1 MHRAIAS
8 HSSRSAS
15 AARGAAILLSGASLV
30 AIALF
35 SATPATAQTAGS
47 PSSTDLEPI
56 VVETGTGDSPA
67 TSIVSTTSQSAT
79 KSDTPILRS
88 SNSVSVVT
96 EKEIETRAAQ
106 SMQAI
111 VSYTSGVSVDEFGS
125 DDRYDYYRIRG
136 FDQTSLGTYRDGLPA
151 RIPAWFTAARL
162 EPYGLERV
170 EVLKG
175 STSTLFGLNGPGGL
189 INAVTK
195 RPTTTPFG
203 EVYTT
208 LGTDNHFE
216 TGLDIG
222 GPLSPDSPWAYRIT
236 MKGQKSDGRSY
247 DYSKDDRLYVAPALT
262 YSPDAATSLTLLT
275 NYSRRNG
282 SPARGIPH
290 GVTGFDI
297 DTFLGEPDFNKFDTT
312 QADAGY
318 EFMHRFDN
326 GLTFRQN
333 ARYSHVGLDYREVYG
348 ATTDPTADRTSF
360 AVDGSS
366 NRFAIDNQLQ
376 YDHDIGGAR
385 NKLLLG
391 TDFTYDNT
399 REDIVSGTAGPIDI
413 TNPVYCGL
421 SCITTAPY
429 VNWRVKQSALGVYA
443 QDELTLFD
451 KLTLTGGLRYDHV
464 DSTADYLDSGTSDH
478 GTENA
483 LTKRLGA
490 SYLLTP
496 GLSAYANY
504 SESFQPLVA
513 PTANGYAVDGSLK
526 AQEGTQYEVGLKFK
540 PEDFKGLFTLA
551 FFDLTQTNVPSW
563 NDAHTVQ
570 RQIGEVRVRG
580 VELEGKFE
588 VFDRLNATLAYSYWD
603 GEITGDGNGNLVGN
617 TPERVPSHLASLW
630 LDYTIPGNGTFGD
643 LTLGAG
649 ARYVG
654 STYGDAENTVKVPS
668 HIVFDAMASYKVTDN
683 VTLQVN
689 ATNIFDE
696 DYVSTTYYG
705 TDYYGDGRAIFGILK
720 YTW

>member
-1 MHRAIAS
+1 M
-8 HSSRSAS
+8 
-15 AARGAAILLSGASLV
+15 SGASLAV
-30 AIALF
+30 IAAL
-35 SATPATAQTAGS
+35 SAPPAAAQ
-47 PSSTDLEPI
+47 SSTDLEPI
-56 VVETGTGDSPA
+56 VVETGTGDNPA
-67 TSIVSTTSQSAT
+67 KSIVSGSAQSTS
-79 KSDTPILRS
+79 KSDTPILKS
-88 SNSVSVVT
+88 ANSVSVVT

-106 SMQAI
+106 SMQAV

-136 FDQTSLGTYRDGLPA
+136 FDQTALGTYRDGLPA
-151 RIPAWFTAARL
+151 RIPAWYTAARL

-195 RPTTTPFG
+195 KPTKTPFG

-208 LGTDNHFE
+208 LGTDNHVE

-222 GPLSPDSPWAYRIT
+222 GPFSPDSPWAYRIT
-236 MKGQKSDGRSY
+236 VKGQKADGSY

-262 YSPDAATSLTLLT
+262 YSPDDTTSLTLLT
-275 NYSRRNG
+275 DFSKRNG
-282 SPARGIPH
+282 APARGIPH
-290 GVTGFDI
+290 GVNIDI
-297 DTFLGEPDFNKFDTT
+297 DTFLGEPDYNRFDTI

-326 GLTFRQN
+326 GVTFRQN
-333 ARYSHVGLDYREVYG
+333 ARYSHTDLDYQEVYG
-348 ATTDPTADRTSF
+348 ATADPTADRTSF
-360 AVDGSS
+360 GADGNS

-376 YDHDIGGAR
+376 YDRDIGSAR
-385 NKLLLG
+385 NKLLVG
-391 TDFTYDNT
+391 SDFTYDNT
-399 REDIVSGTAGPIDI
+399 REDIVYGTAGPIDI
-413 TNPVYCGL
+413 YNPTYCGL
-421 SCITTAPY
+421 SCVHPAPY
-429 VNWRVKQSALGVYA
+429 VNWKVKQSALGIYA

-451 KLTLTGGLRYDHV
+451 KLTLTGGLRYDTV

-478 GTENA
+478 STENA

-496 GLSAYANY
+496 ELSAYANY

-513 PTANGYAVDGSLK
+513 PSANGYAVGGSLK
-526 AQEGTQYEVGLKFK
+526 PQEGTQYEVGLKFK

-570 RQIGEVRVRG
+570 KQIGEVRVRG

-603 GEITGDGNGNLVGN
+603 GEITGDGDSSLVGN
-617 TPERVPSHLASLW
+617 TPERVPHHIASAW
-630 LDYTIPGNGTFGD
+630 LDYTIPGTGKLGD

-654 STYGDAENTVKVPS
+654 STYGDAANTVKVAS
-668 HIVFDAMASYKVTDN
+668 HIVFDAMAAYKVTDN

-689 ATNIFDE
+689 ATNLFDE
-696 DYVSTTYYG
+696 KYVATSYYG
-705 TDYYGDGRAIFGILK
+705 TDFYGDGRAVFGTLK
-720 YTW
+720 YNW

>member
-1 MHRAIAS
+1 M
-8 HSSRSAS
+8 
-15 AARGAAILLSGASLV
+15 SGASLAV
-30 AIALF
+30 IATL
-35 SATPATAQTAGS
+35 SASPASAQ
-47 PSSTDLEPI
+47 SSTDLDPI
-56 VVETGTGDSPA
+56 VVETGTSDNPA
-67 TSIVSTTSQSAT
+67 KTIVSTTSQSTT
-79 KSDTPILRS
+79 KSDTPILKS
-88 SNSVSVVT
+88 ANSVSVVT

-106 SMQAI
+106 SMQEV

-136 FDQTSLGTYRDGLPA
+136 FDQTSLGTYRDGLAA

-170 EVLKG
+170 EILKG

-195 RPTTTPFG
+195 KPTKTPFG
-203 EVYTT
+203 EIYTT
-208 LGTDNHFE
+208 LGTDGHYE

-222 GPLSPDSPWAYRIT
+222 GSLSPESPWAYRIT
-236 MKGQKSDGRSY
+236 MKGQKADESY
-247 DYSKDDRLYVAPALT
+247 DYAKDDRLYIAPAVT
-262 YSPDAATSLTLLT
+262 YSPDANTSLTLLT
-275 NYSRRNG
+275 DFSKRDG
-282 SPARGIPH
+282 APARGIPH
-290 GVTGFDI
+290 GANIDI
-297 DTFLGEPDFNKFDTT
+297 DTFLGEPDYNRFDTT

-333 ARYSHVGLDYREVYG
+333 ARYSHVGLDYKEVYG
-348 ATTDPTADRTSF
+348 ASATDPTADRTSF
-360 AVDGSS
+360 GVDGNS

-376 YDHDIGGAR
+376 YDHEIGSAK
-385 NKLLLG
+385 NKLLVG
-391 TDFTYDNT
+391 SDFTYDNT
-399 REDIVSGTAGPIDI
+399 RENIVYGTAGPIDI
-413 TNPVYCGL
+413 YNPTYCGL
-421 SCITTAPY
+421 ACVNPAPY
-429 VNWRVKQSALGVYA
+429 VNWHVKQSAAGVYA

-451 KLTLTGGLRYDHV
+451 KLTLTGGLRYDYV

-496 GLSAYANY
+496 ELSAYANY

-513 PTANGYAVDGSLK
+513 PSANGYAVSGTLK
-526 AQEGTQYEVGLKFK
+526 PQEGTQYEVGLKFK

-551 FFDLTQTNVPSW
+551 YFDLTQTNVPSW
-563 NDAHTVQ
+563 NDSHTVQ

-588 VFDRLNATLAYSYWD
+588 IFDRLNATLAYSYWD
-603 GEITGDGNGNLVGN
+603 GEITHDGDGSLVGN
-617 TPERVPSHLASLW
+617 TPERVPHHLASAW
-630 LDYTIPGNGTFGD
+630 LDYTIPGNDTFGD

-654 STYGDAENTVKVPS
+654 SSYGDAANTVKVGS
-668 HIVFDAMASYKVTDN
+668 HIVFDAMAAYKVTDN

-689 ATNIFDE
+689 ATNIFNE
-696 DYVSTTYYG
+696 KYVATSYYG
-705 TDYYGDGRAIFGILK
+705 TDYYGDSRAVYGTLK

>member
-1 MHRAIAS
+1 VQRAIAN
-8 HSSRSAS
+8 HQPRPASRGLAT
-15 AARGAAILLSGASLV
+15 LVSGTSLV
-30 AIALF
+30 VIAAL
-35 SATPATAQTAGS
+35 SAPSAVAQSTS
-47 PSSTDLEPI
+47 DQSSTHLEPI
-56 VVETGTGDSPA
+56 VIETGTGDNPA
-67 TSIVSTTSQSAT
+67 KSIVSGTAQSSS
-79 KSDTPILRS
+79 KSDTPILKS
-88 SNSVSVVT
+88 ANSVSVIT
-96 EKEIETRAAQ
+96 EKEIETRKAQ
-106 SMQAI
+106 SMQAV

-136 FDQTSLGTYRDGLPA
+136 FDQTALGTYRDGLPA
-151 RIPAWFTAARL
+151 RIPAWYTAARL

-195 RPTTTPFG
+195 KPTRTPFG

-222 GPLSPDSPWAYRIT
+222 GPFSPDSPWAYRIT
-236 MKGQKSDGRSY
+236 VKGQKADGSY
-247 DYSKDDRLYVAPALT
+247 DYSKDDRLYIAPALT
-262 YSPDAATSLTLLT
+262 YSPDATTSLTLLT
-275 NYSRRNG
+275 DFSKRNG
-282 SPARGIPH
+282 APARGIPQ
-290 GVTGFDI
+290 GVNIDI
-297 DTFLGEPDFNKFDTT
+297 DTFLGEPDYNRFNTT

-326 GLTFRQN
+326 GVTFRQN
-333 ARYSHVGLDYREVYG
+333 ARYSHTGLDYQEVYG
-348 ATTDPTADRTSF
+348 ATADPTADRTSF
-360 AVDGSS
+360 GADGNS

-376 YDHDIGGAR
+376 YDHEIGSAK
-385 NKLLLG
+385 NKLLVG
-391 TDFTYDNT
+391 SDFTYDNT
-399 REDIVSGTAGPIDI
+399 RENIVYGTAGPIDI
-413 TNPVYCGL
+413 YNPVYCGL
-421 SCITTAPY
+421 SCVHPAPY
-429 VNWRVKQSALGVYA
+429 VNWKVKQSALGIYA

-451 KLTLTGGLRYDHV
+451 KLTLTGGLRYDTV

-496 GLSAYANY
+496 ELSAYANY

-513 PTANGYAVDGSLK
+513 PSANGYAVGGSLK
-526 AQEGTQYEVGLKFK
+526 PQEGTQYEVGLKFK

-570 RQIGEVRVRG
+570 KQIGEVRVRG
-580 VELEGKFE
+580 IELEGKFE

-603 GEITGDGNGNLVGN
+603 GEITGDGDGSLVGN
-617 TPERVPSHLASLW
+617 TPERVPQHLASAW

-654 STYGDAENTVKVPS
+654 STYGDAANTVKIGS
-668 HIVFDAMASYKVTDN
+668 HIVFDAMAAYKVTDN

-689 ATNIFDE
+689 ATNLFDE
-696 DYVSTTYYG
+696 QYVATSYYG
-705 TDYYGDGRAIFGILK
+705 TDFYGDGRAVFGTLK
-720 YTW
+720 YNW

>member
-1 MHRAIAS
+1 MHRAIANQ
-8 HSSRSAS
+8 SSRPAA
-15 AARGAAILLSGASLV
+15 AARGAAVLSTGSSLAV
-30 AIALF
+30 IALLA
-35 SATPATAQTAGS
+35 ATPALAQSAGS

-56 VVETGTGDSPA
+56 VVETKAGDNPA
-67 TSIVSTTSQSAT
+67 TSIVSTTSRSAT

-96 EKEIETRAAQ
+96 QKEIETRGAQ
-106 SMQAI
+106 SVQAA

-125 DDRYDYYRIRG
+125 DDRYDYFRIRG

-162 EPYGLERV
+162 DPYGLERV

-195 RPTTTPFG
+195 KPTATPFG

-208 LGTDNHFE
+208 FGTDNHFE

-222 GPLSPDSPWAYRIT
+222 GALSPDSPWAYRIT
-236 MKGQKSDGRSY
+236 MKGQKSDGVGY
-247 DYSKDDRLYVAPALT
+247 DYSSDDRLYIAPALT
-262 YSPDAATSLTLLT
+262 YSPDANTSLTLLT
-275 NYSRRNG
+275 NYSKRNG

-290 GVTGFDI
+290 GVPGL
-297 DTFLGEPDFNKFDTT
+297 DTHTFFGEPDFNRFDTN

-333 ARYSHVGLDYREVYG
+333 ARYSHVGLDYKEVYG
-348 ATTDPTADRTSF
+348 ASADPTADRTSF
-360 AVDGSS
+360 GVDGTS

-376 YDHDIGGAR
+376 YDHRIGSAE
-385 NKLLLG
+385 NKLLVG
-391 TDFTYDNT
+391 ADFTYDNT
-399 REDIVSGTAGPIDI
+399 PETIVSGTAGPLDI
-413 TNPVYCGL
+413 YNPVYCGL
-421 SCITTAPY
+421 ACITTGPY
-429 VNWRVKQSALGVYA
+429 VNWHVKQSALGLYA

-451 KLTLTGGLRYDHV
+451 RLTLTGGLRYDHV
-464 DSTADYLDSGTSDH
+464 DSTADYVDSGTSDH
-478 GTENA
+478 GTQNA

-526 AQEGTQYEVGLKFK
+526 AQEGTQYEIGLKFK

-603 GEITGDGNGNLVGN
+603 GEITHDGDGSLVGN
-617 TPERVPSHLASLW
+617 TPERVPSHLASVW
-630 LDYTIPGNGTFGD
+630 LDYTIPGSGNFGD

-654 STYGDAENTVKVPS
+654 STWGDTANTLKVPS
-668 HIVFDAMASYKVTDN
+668 RVVFDAMAAYKMTDN

-689 ATNIFDE
+689 ATNLFNE
-696 DYVSTTYYG
+696 KYVATSYYG
-705 TDYYGDGRAIFGILK
+705 TDFYGDGRAVFGTLK
-720 YTW
+720 YSW

>member
-1 MHRAIAS
+1 MHRAMTNRRP
-8 HSSRSAS
+8 HS
-15 AARGAAILLSGASLV
+15 GGPGYHVLLSGASLAVIATVSAIPAV
-30 AIALF
+30 A
-35 SATPATAQTAGS
+35 Q
-47 PSSTDLEPI
+47 SSTDLEPI
-56 VVETGTGDSPA
+56 VVETGTGDNPV
-67 TSIVSTTSQSAT
+67 TSIVSGTSQST
-79 KSDTPILRS
+79 SKSDTPILKS
-88 SNSVSVVT
+88 ANSVSVVT

-125 DDRYDYYRIRG
+125 DDRYDYFRIRG

-151 RIPAWFTAARL
+151 RIPAWYTAARL

-195 RPTTTPFG
+195 KPTTTPFG

-208 LGTDNHFE
+208 VGTDNHFE

-222 GPLSPDSPWAYRIT
+222 GPFSPDSPWAYRIT
-236 MKGQKSDGRSY
+236 MKGQKADGSY
-247 DYSKDDRLYVAPALT
+247 DYSRDDRLYVAPALT
-262 YSPDAATSLTLLT
+262 YSPDDATSLTLLAD
-275 NYSRRNG
+275 YSRRNG
-282 SPARGIPH
+282 APARGIPQ
-290 GVTGFDI
+290 GANIDI
-297 DTFLGEPDFNKFDTT
+297 DTFLGEPDFNRFDTT

-318 EFMHRFDN
+318 QFMHRFDN

-333 ARYSHVGLDYREVYG
+333 ARYSHTGLDYREVYG
-348 ATTDPTADRTSF
+348 ATTDPTASRTSF
-360 AVDGSS
+360 GVDGNS

-376 YDHDIGGAR
+376 YDQTIGTAR
-385 NKLLLG
+385 NKLLVG

-399 REDIVSGTAGPIDI
+399 RENIVFGTAGPIDI
-413 TNPVYCGL
+413 NNPVYCGL
-421 SCITTAPY
+421 NCITTGPY
-429 VNWRVKQSALGVYA
+429 VNWRVMQSAAGVYA

-464 DSTADYLDSGTSDH
+464 DSTADYLDSGTSDES
-478 GTENA
+478 TENA

-490 SYLLTP
+490 SYLLMP
-496 GLSAYANY
+496 ELSVYANY

-513 PTANGYAVDGSLK
+513 PSANGYAVGGSLK
-526 AQEGTQYEVGLKFK
+526 AQEGRQYEVGLKFK
-540 PEDFKGLFTLA
+540 PEDFNGLFTLA
-551 FFDLTQTNVPSW
+551 LFDLTQTNVPSW

-603 GEITGDGNGNLVGN
+603 GEITRDGNGGLVGN
-617 TPERVPSHLASLW
+617 TPERVPNHLASAW
-630 LDYTIPGNGTFGD
+630 LDYTIPGSGNFGD
-643 LTLGAG
+643 LTIGAG

-654 STYGDAENTVKVPS
+654 STYGDSANTVKVAS
-668 HIVFDAMASYKVTDN
+668 HVVFDAMASYKVTDN

-689 ATNIFDE
+689 ATNLFDE
-696 DYVSTTYYG
+696 EYVSTSYYG
-705 TDYYGDGRAIFGILK
+705 TDFYGDGRTIFGTLK

>member
-1 MHRAIAS
+1 MAT
-8 HSSRSAS
+8 
-15 AARGAAILLSGASLV
+15 LSV
-30 AIALF
+30 A
-35 SATPATAQTAGS
+35 PATAQ
-47 PSSTDLEPI
+47 SSTDLEPI
-56 VVETGTGDSPA
+56 VVETGTGDNPA
-67 TSIVSTTSQSAT
+67 KSIVSGSAQSSS
-79 KSDTPILRS
+79 KSDTPILKS
-88 SNSVSVVT
+88 ANSVSVVT

-106 SMQAI
+106 SMQAV

-136 FDQTSLGTYRDGLPA
+136 FDQTALGTYRDGLPA
-151 RIPAWFTAARL
+151 RIPAWYTAARL

-195 RPTTTPFG
+195 KPTKTPFG

-222 GPLSPDSPWAYRIT
+222 GPFSPDSPWAYRIT
-236 MKGQKSDGRSY
+236 VKGQKADGSY

-262 YSPDAATSLTLLT
+262 YSPDDTTSLTLLT
-275 NYSRRNG
+275 DYSKRNG
-282 SPARGIPH
+282 APARGIPQ
-290 GVTGFDI
+290 GVNIDI
-297 DTFLGEPDFNKFDTT
+297 DTFLGEPDYNKFNTT
-312 QADAGY
+312 QGDVGY

-326 GLTFRQN
+326 GVTFRQN
-333 ARYSHVGLDYREVYG
+333 ARYSHTDLDYQEVYG
-348 ATTDPTADRTSF
+348 ATADPTADRTSF
-360 AVDGSS
+360 GADGSS

-376 YDHDIGGAR
+376 YDRDIGSAR
-385 NKLLLG
+385 NKLLVG
-391 TDFTYDNT
+391 SDFTYDNT
-399 REDIVSGTAGPIDI
+399 REDIVYGTAGPIDI
-413 TNPVYCGL
+413 TNPTYCGL
-421 SCITTAPY
+421 SCVHPAPY
-429 VNWRVKQSALGVYA
+429 VNWKVKQSALGIYA

-451 KLTLTGGLRYDHV
+451 KLTLTGGLRYDYV

-478 GTENA
+478 STENA

-490 SYLLTP
+490 NYLLTP
-496 GLSAYANY
+496 ELSAYANY

-513 PTANGYAVDGSLK
+513 PSANGYAVGGSLK
-526 AQEGTQYEVGLKFK
+526 AQEGRQYEVGLKFK

-603 GEITGDGNGNLVGN
+603 GEITGDGDGSLVGN
-617 TPERVPSHLASLW
+617 TPERVPQHIASAW
-630 LDYTIPGNGTFGD
+630 LDYTIPGTGKLGD

-654 STYGDAENTVKVPS
+654 STYGDAANTVKIGS
-668 HIVFDAMASYKVTDN
+668 HVVFDAMAAYKVTDN

-689 ATNIFDE
+689 ATNLFDE
-696 DYVSTTYYG
+696 KYVATSYYG
-705 TDYYGDGRAIFGILK
+705 TDFYGDGRAVFGTLK
-720 YTW
+720 YNW